1 MRNERNQV
9 KNKIKLVMN
18 IEKWNVKNENKEGK
32 TYLYCKT
39 RRTKEPKKRKHD
51 LKWNIKVIN
60 WKQKK
65 NKKQTLKTFLK
76 FQLNKNKKTYCKEKK
91 RVAFFL
97 QK

>member
-39 RRTKEPKKRKHD
+39 RRTKEPKKKKAWFKMKYQSNQ
-51 LKWNIKVIN
+51 LKT
-60 WKQKK
+60 KK
-65 NKKQTLKTFLK
+65 NERKVYLNYKTERTKWSKRKK
-76 FQLNKNKKTYCKEKK
+76 ED
-91 RVAFFL
+91 
-97 QK
+97 